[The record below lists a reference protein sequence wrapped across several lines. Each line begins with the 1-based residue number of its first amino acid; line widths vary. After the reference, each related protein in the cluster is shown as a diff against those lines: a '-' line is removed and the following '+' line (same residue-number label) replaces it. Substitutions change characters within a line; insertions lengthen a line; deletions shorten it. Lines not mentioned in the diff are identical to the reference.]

1 MFCDRASTPRHTVTT
16 VSACELRSMGRV
28 ARMTYSA
35 VSLAL
40 SMMLLTFAVPGIG
53 AAENAPT
60 DTARSRVIDPTLSE
74 VENQFLDRQARTFL
88 DLIDETLRQYPPRL
102 TERAER
108 RLALCLLDGV
118 LHDVYA
124 PKRLPVQA
132 FFHERIRRAV
142 GQIENA
148 TVEDGAMIWKLYN
161 HGFVIRT
168 ATVTF
173 GFDLVRARLR
183 RTEGFALSDALM
195 KRLVEQCDA
204 LFISHRHGDHADA
217 WVAQTFLDQ
226 KKPVVAPPE
235 VWEDLPIHGGITH
248 LKREVQTLQVLLIQ
262 NGRRELRVVN
272 YPGHQGSSIENNVP
286 LVFSPEGMSFCQM
299 GDQSNDSD
307 FAWIDSVGKHHR
319 VDVLLPNCWTTDIVR
334 TIRGFDPELVITG
347 HENEMGHAIDH
358 REPYWLTYERKVGSD
373 RFGGS
378 RLIGYDDPSLVMT
391 WGEAYHYKPSV
402 SPKVEP

>member
-1 MFCDRASTPRHTVTT
+1 MKYS
-16 VSACELRSMGRV
+16 SA
-28 ARMTYSA
+28 
-35 VSLAL
+35 SLAL
-40 SMMLLTFAVPGIG
+40 SMMLLMFPVQEVTG
-53 AAENAPT
+53 AENAQIE
-60 DTARSRVIDPTLSE
+60 TAGSRVSDPRLSE
-74 VENQFLDRQARTFL
+74 IQNQFLDRQARTFL
-88 DLIDETLRQYPPRL
+88 DLIDETLRQYPPHL
-102 TERAER
+102 SDQAER
-108 RLALCLLDGV
+108 RLALFLLDGV

-132 FFHERIRRAV
+132 FFHDRIRRAA
-142 GQIENA
+142 GQIENV

-183 RTEGFALSDALM
+183 RTEEFALSDKLM

-204 LFISHRHGDHADA
+204 LFISHRHGDHADE
-217 WVAQTFLDQ
+217 WVAQAFLEQ

-235 VWEDLPIHGGITH
+235 VWQDRPIHADMTH
-248 LKREVQTLQVLLIQ
+248 LKRESQTVQVLAIQ

-272 YPGHQGSSIENNVP
+272 YPGHQGARIENNVP

-299 GDQSNDSD
+299 GDQSNGSD
-307 FAWIDSVGKHHR
+307 FTWIDSVGNNHR

-334 TIRGFDPELVITG
+334 TVRGFDPELVITG
-347 HENEMGHAIDH
+347 HENEMGHTIDH

-378 RLIGYDDPSLVMT
+378 RLIGYDVPSLVMT
-391 WGEAYHYKPSV
+391 WGEAYHYQPPS
-402 SPKVEP
+402 SPKAGP